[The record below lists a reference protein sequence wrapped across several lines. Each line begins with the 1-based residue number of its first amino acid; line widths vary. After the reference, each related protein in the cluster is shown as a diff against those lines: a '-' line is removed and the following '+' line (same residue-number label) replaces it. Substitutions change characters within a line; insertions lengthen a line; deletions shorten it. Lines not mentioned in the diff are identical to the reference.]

1 MGSGLFQ
8 AQCQRHKTGLTHTIA
23 HTGLVYMATS
33 PFPPIVDG
41 PNGSSSQYDLDR
53 LGKHT
58 LPPLLVGPQ
67 SHDTDSSKGGHR
79 AQSLLYFMAQR
90 VNVFPSPLKS

>member
-67 SHDTDSSKGGHR
+67 SHMTQILAKEAIEHKVCSTSW
-79 AQSLLYFMAQR
+79 
-90 VNVFPSPLKS
+90 LKE